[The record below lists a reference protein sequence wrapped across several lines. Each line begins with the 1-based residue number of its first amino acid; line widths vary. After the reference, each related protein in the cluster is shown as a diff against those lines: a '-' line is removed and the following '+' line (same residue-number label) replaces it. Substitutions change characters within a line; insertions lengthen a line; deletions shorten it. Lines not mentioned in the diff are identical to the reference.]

1 MGSAV
6 AASPT
11 ARDGRKSTKC
21 GQRQDARLKTHDTNS
36 WFECPRR
43 LTPKQ
48 RALTEELAKDLA
60 VDTMPEQKGFRDLL
74 KNLFG

>member
-21 GQRQDARLKTHDTNS
+21 RQRQDARLKTPDTNS